1 MEFSLGKCLL
11 STYYVRGAGDWE
23 IRTGLAQT
31 TCTVGLLNQQHL
43 LRLPS
48 AMLHVTPHA
57 AEEQTGVST

>member
-1 MEFSLGKCLL
+1 M
-11 STYYVRGAGDWE
+11 RGAGDWE